1 MFVYMFVYLYLYVHL
16 HANIHNLLLISTIS
30 ITLQLLFTDENYTFL
45 QWNVSF
51 IDWSSC
57 ALHRG
62 VNSLNIHKMFKD
74 FSSAGLDVFK
84 VNMNGKPAT
93 YLISSTSSAVKE
105 LPNAVLYSNVKF
117 AVSDD
122 ILFNIT
128 FYFYFLLNFFTENTS
143 RQQFINLNY
152 ARRLEFI
159 WKNLLFKRTIKLL
172 KDRH

>member
-1 MFVYMFVYLYLYVHL
+1 MFVYLYLYVHL
-16 HANIHNLLLISTIS
+16 HANIYNLLLISTIS
-30 ITLQLLFTDENYTFL
+30 ITLQLLFTDENYTFW

-51 IDWSSC
+51 IDWSSF

-62 VNSLNIHKMFKD
+62 VNSLNTYKMFED
-74 FSSAGLDVFK
+74 LSSAGLDMFK
-84 VNMNGKPAT
+84 VNMNGRQAT
-93 YLISSTSSAVKE
+93 YLISSTSSGVK
-105 LPNAVLYSNVKF
+105 LPNVVLYSNVKF

-143 RQQFINLNY
+143 KKQFINLNY

-159 WKNLLFKRTIKLL
+159 WKDLLFKRTIKLL